1 MCQDQT
7 RADDTSLASD
17 SLRWEHA
24 ASEKLHPGSA
34 AVRSHLKL
42 RSADLDVIT
51 IRNGRPSRCHFR
63 GEDVSVPIKHISS
76 FSLSSFDFLASL
88 RASSVAEATTTRKRR
103 VCNFKELGIR
113 HWG

>member
-24 ASEKLHPGSA
+24 GSEKLRPEST
-34 AVRSHLKL
+34 AVKSDLKL
-42 RSADLDVIT
+42 RSADLDVII
-51 IRNGRPSRCHFR
+51 IRNGRPSRCHSR
-63 GEDVSVPIKHISS
+63 GEDVSFPIKHIPS

-88 RASSVAEATTTRKRR
+88 RASSVAEAKTRGRDVHAILR
-103 VCNFKELGIR
+103 NWDAPLG
-113 HWG
+113 